1 MRTIEQFLGFLARQR
16 RWTRN
21 LIAAVPEEHFDWRPA
36 PETFSCGELVRHM
49 IQSDLFWAR
58 MLGAAARG
66 ERLDP
71 FQLSGDAEER
81 MRAFRASNLASSR
94 RSNLGS
100 TFAELLAAWE
110 AVDAKVVA
118 AMAEITEEA
127 ISEVDFEHPLTRF
140 RGKLW
145 ELLLMMLEHES
156 HHRGQ
161 LSAYLKV
168 LRVDTPAAL
177 FGA

>member
-16 RWTRN
+16 RWSRN

-36 PETFSCGELVRHM
+36 LEAFSCGELVRHM

-66 ERLDP
+66 EVLDP
-71 FQLSGDAEER
+71 FQLTGDAEER
-81 MRAFRASNLASSR
+81 MSAFRGSNLASAQR
-94 RSNLGS
+94 PNLGS
-100 TFAELLAAWE
+100 TFADLLAAWE
-110 AVDAKVVA
+110 AIDAKV
-118 AMAEITEEA
+118 EEA
-127 ISEVDFEHPLTRF
+127 MGEISERAIAELDFEHPLTCF

-145 ELLLMMLEHES
+145 ELLLMMLEHEA

-168 LRVDTPAAL
+168 LRVETPAAL